1 MDCIFEDGILYSN
14 YAIKRRKF
22 VIKPE
27 TLFEIMR
34 IDYSFWYCTE
44 FLNIVWYVINQFI
57 LDPIIISHF
66 SKYEK

>member
-1 MDCIFEDGILYSN
+1 MGCIFEDGILYSN
-14 YAIKRRKF
+14 YATKRRKF

-34 IDYSFWYCTE
+34 IDYSFWYCTV
-44 FLNIVWYVINQFI
+44 LNIVWYVIIQFI

-66 SKYEK
+66 SIYEK